1 MEHRH
6 HLKKRERT
14 HRAIMHSAK
23 LLFEKKGIGN
33 VTIDQISENADIS
46 RSTFFTH
53 FSSLDDLLNQ
63 IADEEIKD
71 ILTATESESEQRI
84 SALFSRLNKDTYP
97 YPNLM
102 LDLFIRSILYNS
114 NSAVAGIDSVMTNE
128 IRSDGYEK
136 LKQQFKSEDISAF
149 ILGSY
154 FGLIFRKFIN
164 NEPFDD
170 QEETNAKIQKFINF
184 LKNQEE

>member
-53 FSSLDDLLNQ
+53 FSSVDDLLNQ

-71 ILTATESESEQRI
+71 ILTAARSEDGLII

-102 LDLFIRSILYNS
+102 LDLFIRSILYNG
-114 NSAVAGIDSVMTNE
+114 NNAVSGIDTVMTNE
-128 IRSDGYEK
+128 IRADGYAK
-136 LKQQFKSEDISAF
+136 LKQQFKAEDISAF

-170 QEETNAKIQKFINF
+170 RDETNEKIQKFINF
-184 LKNQEE
+184 LKDQEE

>member
-1 MEHRH
+1 MEHKH

-63 IADEEIKD
+63 IADEEIRD
-71 ILTATESESEQRI
+71 ILTATESESKERI

-102 LDLFIRSILYNS
+102 LDLFIRSILYNGR
-114 NSAVAGIDSVMTNE
+114 SAVAEIDAVMTDE
-128 IRSDGYEK
+128 IKSGGYEG
-136 LKQQFKSEDISAF
+136 LKRQFKDGDISAF

-154 FGLIFRKFIN
+154 FGLIFKKFIN

-170 QEETNAKIQKFINF
+170 QEETNAKIQKFINY
-184 LKNQEE
+184 LKDQEE

>member
-1 MEHRH
+1 MEHKH

-14 HRAIMHSAK
+14 HKAIMHSAK

-53 FSSLDDLLNQ
+53 FSSLDDLMNQ
-63 IADEEIKD
+63 IAEEEIGD
-71 ILTATESESEQRI
+71 ILSAAASQDGSRI
-84 SALFSRLNKDTYP
+84 SSLFERLTKDTYP

-102 LDLFIRSILYNS
+102 LDLFIRSILYNGR
-114 NSAVAGIDSVMTNE
+114 NSVAEIDSMMINE
-128 IRSDGYEK
+128 IESGGYEGMK
-136 LKQQFKSEDISAF
+136 RRFESKDISALL
-149 ILGSY
+149 LGAY

-164 NEPFDD
+164 NEQFDD
-170 QEETNAKIQKFINF
+170 QEETNDKIQKFINF
-184 LKNQEE
+184 LKDQEE